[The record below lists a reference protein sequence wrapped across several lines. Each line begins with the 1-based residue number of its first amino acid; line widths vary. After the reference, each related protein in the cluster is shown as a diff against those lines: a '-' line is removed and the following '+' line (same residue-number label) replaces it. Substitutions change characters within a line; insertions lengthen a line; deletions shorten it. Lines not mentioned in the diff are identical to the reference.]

1 VNYAIVSTGPKRK
14 CIFPMITM
22 SECFLK
28 SKDGERIALNHY
40 DQKRDSVI
48 IICHGWAMCKDS
60 KVFKGLSEDLF
71 KHHDIITLDFRGH
84 GQSSGSFTFTAKEPQ
99 DLEAVVAFAKTRYKK
114 VTLMGF
120 SLGSAIS
127 IIHAASHKD
136 VENVIAVS
144 APVSFEK
151 IENEFYRKE
160 AFIPSIKKFEFW
172 RSFTIRPGNLF
183 LPKTNPIDVVEHLED
198 IPILFLSGGKDRTI
212 HAWHGTALHEKAT
225 SPSEHI
231 LFEDDF
237 HAEDLYLSSP
247 RRFVETCIQWISKH
261 TR

>member
-1 VNYAIVSTGPKRK
+1 LKISPHNEGVFAMT
-14 CIFPMITM
+14 TM
-22 SECFLK
+22 NELFLK
-28 SKDGERIALNHY
+28 SKDGERIAVNHY
-40 DQKRDSVI
+40 DQKRNSVI
-48 IICHGWAMCKDS
+48 IICHGWSMCKDS
-60 KVFKGLSEDLF
+60 KVFKGLSEDFF

-99 DLEAVVAFAKTRYKK
+99 DLEAVVAFARTRYAK
-114 VTLMGF
+114 VYLMGF

-136 VENVIAVS
+136 VESVIAVS

-160 AFIPSIKKFEFW
+160 AFIPSIKKFELW

-183 LPKTNPIDVVEHLED
+183 LPKTNPIDVVNEIED
-198 IPILFLSGGKDRTI
+198 IPILFISGGKDRTI
-212 HAWHGTALHEKAT
+212 HAWHGDALNEKASST
-225 SPSEHI
+225 SEHI

-247 RRFVETCIQWISKH
+247 RRFIDTCIQWISKH
-261 TR
+261 DNA

>member
-1 VNYAIVSTGPKRK
+1 MT
-14 CIFPMITM
+14 TM
-22 SECFLK
+22 NERFLK

-40 DQKRDSVI
+40 DQKRNSVI

-99 DLEAVVAFAKTRYKK
+99 DLEAVVAFAKTRYEK

-127 IIHAASHKD
+127 IIHAASHKN
-136 VENVIAVS
+136 VEGVIAVS

-160 AFIPSIKKFEFW
+160 AFIPSIKKFELW
-172 RSFTIRPGNLF
+172 RSFKLRPGNLF

-261 TR
+261 PR